1 MSNDSSRLERWCTT
15 AVCGNREKARRRYER
30 TR

>member
-1 MSNDSSRLERWCTT
+1 MPNGSSRLERWCTT
-15 AVCGNREKARRRYER
+15 AVCGNREKARRHDER